1 MPSEILDRWYA
12 PVLEKKIRSPFV
24 HILFGARQSGKSTL
38 LRSLLPAGA
47 TIVDLAD
54 PAERARHAARPGEL
68 IALCRALPRTRA
80 PQVVFVDEAQAVPS
94 IFDAVQ
100 SLYDSDKSRWRFVLC
115 GSSARKLR
123 RTEANLLPGRSFL
136 HRLLPLMLCEQ
147 PVERSQVPEPPAV
160 VDMPWPEGKPDK
172 PFPSWRLE
180 DRLAY
185 GSLPGVVTA
194 RQGDRA
200 DILRAYA
207 ALHLEEEI
215 RRETLIRNW
224 GDFLQFLRFAAL
236 SSGSM
241 LNYASISQETGISQP
256 TVKNYFQL
264 LEDMFVGFRIP
275 AFTRSPRKGIIATPR
290 FYLFDLGVRNAAAG
304 IPPSTAIVRAN
315 PGPLFEQWIGIEL
328 WKRLQYLGDGTLSYL
343 RTKSGSEVDFII
355 ERNQELI
362 PVEAKWT
369 ENPALRDARGVL
381 TFLEEQPERARRGY
395 VVCRCPRPLQ
405 LHEKVLA
412 LPWQLL

>member
-1 MPSEILDRWYA
+1 
-12 PVLEKKIRSPFV
+12 
-24 HILFGARQSGKSTL
+24 
-38 LRSLLPAGA
+38 
-47 TIVDLAD
+47 
-54 PAERARHAARPGEL
+54 
-68 IALCRALPRTRA
+68 
-80 PQVVFVDEAQAVPS
+80 
-94 IFDAVQ
+94 
-100 SLYDSDKSRWRFVLC
+100 
-115 GSSARKLR
+115 
-123 RTEANLLPGRSFL
+123 
-136 HRLLPLMLCEQ
+136 
-147 PVERSQVPEPPAV
+147 
-160 VDMPWPEGKPDK
+160 
-172 PFPSWRLE
+172 
-180 DRLAY
+180 
-185 GSLPGVVTA
+185 VVTA

-224 GDFLQFLRFAAL
+224 GDFLRFLRFAAL